1 MGLKRTGCSNSVR
14 CYHELGGVQSEADAL
29 NRVDM
34 VEKAKDES
42 GVSGFHS
49 WRTLS

>member
-1 MGLKRTGCSNSVR
+1 MGLKRTGCSNSER
-14 CYHELGGVQSEADAL
+14 CYRELGRSQKQMPWQWTDT
-29 NRVDM
+29 